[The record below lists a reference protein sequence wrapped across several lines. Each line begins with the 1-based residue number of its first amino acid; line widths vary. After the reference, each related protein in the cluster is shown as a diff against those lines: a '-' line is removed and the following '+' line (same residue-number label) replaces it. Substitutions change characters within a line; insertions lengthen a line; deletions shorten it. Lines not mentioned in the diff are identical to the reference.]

1 MQFSTR
7 QKKMLARIII
17 AAVLLITALF
27 VPLKGLWR
35 LPLFLGPY
43 FIVGYPPLFK
53 AARNI
58 LHGQVFDENF
68 LMAIATIGAFALGEY
83 VEGVAV
89 MLFYQVGELFESV
102 AVSRSRNSIRELM
115 SIRPDVANVLRDC
128 ELCTV
133 SPDEVLVGEVI
144 VVLPGE
150 RIPLDGVVVSGHSF
164 ADTSAL
170 TGESVPRELFEGS
183 DAMSGCINQSGL
195 LEIRVTKPFAESTVT
210 KILELVENAASK
222 KAKTENFITRFARFY
237 TPCVVI
243 AAVLLALV
251 PPLFTGFDFIEW
263 IRRALTFLVISCP
276 CALMISVPLG
286 FFGGIGGASK
296 RGILIKG
303 SSHLELLAKVKTALF
318 DKTGT
323 LTKGTFTVQELI
335 PAEGVDADAL
345 LCYAAAAEQYSNHPI
360 AQSLLRAYDDFP
372 PEADELEEYPGLGVA
387 ATVENRRI
395 LVGNRRLMEKE
406 KIGFSVSQLIGTI
419 AYVAIDG
426 KYAGSIRIADEY
438 KENAAETVAELRHCG
453 VKRAV
458 MFTGDTKAIGE
469 AAAKDLGLDYA
480 VTELLPDGKVAAL
493 EAIKAEEPNKI
504 LLYVGDG
511 MNDAPVLTLADVGA
525 AMGGLGSDAAIEA
538 ADIVIMDD
546 DPMKLPLAV
555 RIARR
560 TMQIVRQ
567 NIIFALGVKGI
578 VLILGAL
585 GLTNM
590 WIAVFADVGVAV
602 LAILNSMRAMYTKK
616 L

>member
-144 VVLPGE
+144 VVSPGE

-222 KAKTENFITRFARFY
+222 KAKTENFITRFSRFY

-276 CALMISVPLG
+276 CALVISVPLG

-406 KIGFSVSQLIGTI
+406 KIGFQVSQLVGTV

-469 AAAKDLGLDYA
+469 ATAKDLGLDYA

>member
-1 MQFSTR
+1 MQFSTK
-7 QKKMLARIII
+7 QKKMLARIVI
-17 AAVLLITALF
+17 AAALLIAALF
-27 VPLKGLWR
+27 VPLEGLWR

-43 FIVGYPPLFK
+43 FVVGYPPLFK

-68 LMAIATIGAFALGEY
+68 LMALATLGAFALGEY

-102 AVSRSRNSIRELM
+102 AVSRSRNSIRALM
-115 SIRPDVANVLRDC
+115 SIRPDVANVMRDC

-133 SPDEVLVGEVI
+133 SPEEVLVGEVI
-144 VVLPGE
+144 VVSPGE

-170 TGESVPRELFEGS
+170 TGESVPRELFEGC
-183 DAMSGCINQSGL
+183 DAMSGCINQNGL
-195 LEIRVTKPFAESTVT
+195 LEVRVTKPFAESTVS
-210 KILELVENAASK
+210 KILELVENAAAK
-222 KAKTENFITRFARFY
+222 KAKTENFITRFARYY
-237 TPCVVI
+237 TPGVVI

-251 PPLFTGFDFIEW
+251 PPLFTGFDFVEW

-276 CALMISVPLG
+276 CALVISVPLG

-303 SSHLELLAKVKTALF
+303 SSHLEQLAKVKTALF

-335 PAEGVDADAL
+335 PAEGNDVDDL
-345 LCYAAAAEQYSNHPI
+345 LCCAAAAEQYSSHPI
-360 AQSLLRAYDDFP
+360 AQSLLRAYDDFLP
-372 PEADELEEYPGLGVA
+372 DAEEVREYPGLGVA

-395 LVGNRRLMEKE
+395 LVGNRRMMENE
-406 KIGFSVSQLIGTI
+406 KIDVPVSQLVGTVV
-419 AYVAIDG
+419 YVVIDG
-426 KYAGSIRIADEY
+426 KYAGLIRIADEY
-438 KENAAETVAELRHCG
+438 KENAAETVAALRRCG
-453 VKRAV
+453 VKNAA
-458 MFTGDTKAIGE
+458 MLTGDTKAIGE

-493 EAIKAEEPNKI
+493 EAIKAENPNRV
-504 LLYVGDG
+504 LLYAGDG
-511 MNDAPVLTLADVGA
+511 MNDAPVLARADIGA

-546 DPMKLPLAV
+546 DLMKLPLAV